1 MNEPGG
7 PLAIICGGGKFPFV
21 VADAVTRRG
30 REVLLF
36 AVRGWADPS
45 AVARYPH
52 HWDLASSVASAG
64 LPAQRTAARS

>member
-45 AVARYPH
+45 AVA
-52 HWDLASSVASAG
+52 SAG
-64 LPAQRTAARS
+64 APTASVRRRFQRIVGLP